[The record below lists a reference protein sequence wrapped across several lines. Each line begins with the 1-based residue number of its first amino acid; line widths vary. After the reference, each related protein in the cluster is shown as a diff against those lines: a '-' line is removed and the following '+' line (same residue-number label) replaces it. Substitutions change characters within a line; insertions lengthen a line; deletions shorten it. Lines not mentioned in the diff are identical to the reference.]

1 MSSGF
6 QDSFEKRENELQ
18 LERDRKRQLE
28 KTVNEKPA
36 KRGEHLFR
44 LGRQPVHLSM
54 VEFRIISFLS
64 RKPYRAFS
72 RAAIVAAVTSKAMP
86 VTDETLDEHIRTLRG
101 KLGLLSDYI
110 QTVPYIGYR
119 FKP

>member
-18 LERDRKRQLE
+18 IELEEERRRQRMVEEVSIRRDSY
-28 KTVNEKPA
+28 
-36 KRGEHLFR
+36 LFR
-44 LGRQPVHLSM
+44 LGRQPVHLSF
-54 VEFRIISFLS
+54 VEFRIIQFLS
-64 RKPYRAFS
+64 QKPYRAYS
-72 RAAIVAAVTSKAMP
+72 RAEIVSEVSTDAAP

-101 KLGLLSDYI
+101 KLGIFSDYI

>member
-6 QDSFEKRENELQ
+6 QDSFEKREKELQ
-18 LERDRKRQLE
+18 LVRDQERRRQRMVDEVSVKRDQY
-28 KTVNEKPA
+28 
-36 KRGEHLFR
+36 LFR
-44 LGRQPVHLSM
+44 LGRQPVHLSL
-54 VEFRIISFLS
+54 VEFRIIQYLS
-64 RKPYRAFS
+64 HKPYRAFP
-72 RAAIVAAVTSKAMP
+72 RADIVAEVTTEAFP

-101 KLGLLSDYI
+101 KLGIFSDYI

>member
-18 LERDRKRQLE
+18 LERDRKRQLA

-36 KRGEHLFR
+36 KLGEYLFR

-54 VEFRIISFLS
+54 IEFRIISLLS
-64 RKPYRAFS
+64 NKPYRAFP
-72 RAAIVAAVTSKAMP
+72 RTEIVAAVTSDAVP
-86 VTDETLDEHIRTLRG
+86 VTDETLDDHIRTLRG
-101 KLGLLSDYI
+101 KLGLFSDYI

>member
-18 LERDRKRQLE
+18 LERDRKLHRDRTVDE
-28 KTVNEKPA
+28 KALRK
-36 KRGEHLFR
+36 GDYLFR
-44 LGRQPVHLSM
+44 LGRKPIHLSI
-54 VEFRIISFLS
+54 VEFKIVQFLS
-64 RKPYRAFS
+64 DRPYHAF
-72 RAAIVAAVTSKAMP
+72 RRREIVAAVTSDSHP
-86 VTDETLDEHIRTLRG
+86 VTEETLDEHIRTLRD
-101 KLGLLSDYI
+101 KLGLFSDYI